1 MLLHLGIRFNLFVLS
16 PSTFIAV
23 YGFHMQGK
31 SEPSTKEM
39 RTKSSTGTVRLEK
52 ERNILNLPY
61 SIKERLGS
69 FFMSL
74 TDRQIELF
82 IKKTQHMC
90 ELGYRCLEQ
99 GKHWNHYVRV
109 YTTRWTTL
117 LYIVITCTA
126 LLTSYNRIQIRS
138 HYYIEGSHSIAV
150 KLLWMDSLLYKKY
163 ASLWLPKSISH
174 IHYASIY

>member
-109 YTTRWTTL
+109 YTTR
-117 LYIVITCTA
+117 
-126 LLTSYNRIQIRS
+126 
-138 HYYIEGSHSIAV
+138 
-150 KLLWMDSLLYKKY
+150 
-163 ASLWLPKSISH
+163 
-174 IHYASIY
+174 